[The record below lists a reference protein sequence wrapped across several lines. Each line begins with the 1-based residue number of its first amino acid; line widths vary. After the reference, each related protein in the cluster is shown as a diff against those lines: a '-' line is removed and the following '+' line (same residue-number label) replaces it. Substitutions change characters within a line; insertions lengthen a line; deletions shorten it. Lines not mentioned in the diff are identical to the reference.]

1 MTQNTPKITYHDEE
15 LINQVGVITIFI
27 MYKTTLPVLFRIN
40 KFITNNYEKAWNIRE
55 GDKNGKGYYL

>member
-40 KFITNNYEKAWNIRE
+40 KFITITKKPGI
-55 GDKNGKGYYL
+55 